1 MNNLEYEIKEFI
13 INHDLTN
20 ITVKQIADKFYVSRP
35 HIYRV
40 INKMGYHS
48 LQELQE
54 KKLNN
59 GTRSEDSGLG
69 KIIMDYDVI
78 DSNVIFELAEDIVK
92 AKNVYIVGYYVSEV
106 LALYLSR
113 QLVNLKVNAIPVVDV
128 YQLKGYS
135 QIITDSD
142 AIICISNTGEE
153 SDISDSIS
161 LITHKKYV
169 ITKFQSDLYNRE
181 KHSIGIKNNINE
193 ISNRFECENIL
204 EAMLV
209 IQICLNEVVKI
220 KNEYF
225 FIKH

>member
-1 MNNLEYEIKEFI
+1 MNNLEYEIKEYI

-35 HIYRV
+35 HVYRI

-48 LQELQE
+48 LQELQD
-54 KKLNN
+54 KKVNN
-59 GTRSEDSGLG
+59 GTQVENTGIN
-69 KIIMDYDVI
+69 KVIMDYDVI
-78 DSNVIFELAEDIVK
+78 DSDVIYELAQDVVK
-92 AKNVYIVGYYVSEV
+92 AQNVYIVGYYVSEV

-113 QLVNLKVNAIPVVDV
+113 QLVNLRINAIPVVDV

-135 QIITDSD
+135 QIFSSNDV
-142 AIICISNTGEE
+142 IICLSNTGEE
-153 SDISDSIS
+153 SDISDSIK
-161 LITHKKYV
+161 LITHRKYV

-181 KHSIGIKNNINE
+181 KHSIGIKNNINK

-209 IQICLNEVVKI
+209 IQICLNEVI
-220 KNEYF
+220 KLRNEYF
-225 FIKH
+225 FSK

>member
-13 INHDLTN
+13 INHDVTN
-20 ITVKQIADKFYVSRP
+20 ITIKQIADKFYVSRP
-35 HIYRV
+35 HIYRI

-48 LQELQE
+48 LQELQD
-54 KKLNN
+54 KKTDN
-59 GTRSEDSGLG
+59 GKLIDDSGLG

-78 DSNVIFELAEDIVK
+78 DNDVILELAADVVK

-106 LALYLSR
+106 LALYMSR
-113 QLVNLKVNAIPVVDV
+113 QLVNLRVNAIPIVDI

-135 QIITDSD
+135 QIFSD
-142 AIICISNTGEE
+142 NDVIVCLSNTGEE
-153 SDISDSIS
+153 SDISDSIG
-161 LITHKKYV
+161 LLGHKKYV

-181 KHSIGIKNNINE
+181 KHSIGIKNNINQ

-220 KNEYF
+220 KNQNF
-225 FIKH
+225 FSK

>member
-1 MNNLEYEIKEFI
+1 MNNLEYEIKQYI

-35 HIYRV
+35 HIYRI

-48 LQELQE
+48 LQELQD
-54 KKLNN
+54 KKVND
-59 GTRSEDSGLG
+59 GTRIDDTGIN
-69 KIIMDYDVI
+69 KVIMDYDVI
-78 DSNVIFELAEDIVK
+78 DSDVICELAEDVVK

-113 QLVNLKVNAIPVVDV
+113 QLVNLKINAIPVLDV

-135 QIITDSD
+135 QIISD
-142 AIICISNTGEE
+142 DDVIICLSNTGEE
-153 SDISDSIS
+153 SDISNSIK
-161 LITHKKYV
+161 LIKHRKYV

-209 IQICLNEVVKI
+209 IQICLNQVI
-220 KNEYF
+220 KLRSEYF
-225 FIKH
+225 FSK